1 MRSRLG
7 AFETG
12 DRSRCI
18 HVVLAMLAA
27 LVIADTIGQAAS
39 GDADSLLRSLIGK
52 DQATIE
58 RRIGPPDESE
68 SNGVQT
74 FLRYRSFDSWR
85 TGSSPDPFGYA
96 QGFSGG
102 RGFRGNASF
111 DCLTTLVLK
120 DGALRAYARSGIGCR

>member
-1 MRSRLG
+1 M
-7 AFETG
+7 
-12 DRSRCI
+12 
-18 HVVLAMLAA
+18 HVRVALAVSAA
-27 LVIADTIGQAAS
+27 LVIANTIAQAAS
-39 GDADSLLRSLIGK
+39 GDADAVLRSLIGK

-74 FLRYRSFDSWR
+74 FLRYHTFESRR

-102 RGFRGNASF
+102 NGFRGTASF
-111 DCLTTLVLK
+111 NCLTTLVLT
-120 DGALRAYARSGIGCR
+120 DGTLRAYARRGIDCH